1 MQPNVFFVKKS
12 EILGRIDPLQFHQ
25 ERRETLAKLKAARQ
39 TVYLISVTHARKQVV
54 SESEKPYIGLEN
66 IQSNTGE
73 YIETN
78 EKSTFSSA
86 NVFMKG
92 DILFPKLRPYLNKVH
107 LAEFDG
113 ICSTEFHVFN
123 SNGQYLNEFLTIYLR
138 SNLIVNQTKYLM
150 TGNTLPRLQTAD
162 IHQLP
167 IPVVDLDFQAA
178 LVAKYQQ
185 AEQARQAKLAQADT
199 LSGSIQDYLLRELGI
214 TVPQADNALNKRIFT
229 VKASE
234 ILGQRFDCF
243 PRQTWFHDF
252 FEKLNQAKYPFTSL
266 GRLALDIKNGVEI
279 REYAEIGKR
288 YLRVSDLSEN
298 GIVDNNIRFVI
309 ADIPKRIKLNR
320 NCILVSRS
328 GSLGL
333 ANAVTPEL
341 EDVILSSHIFRVELD
356 TNKII
361 PDFLE
366 CYIRSQAG
374 QHQFKML
381 NNGGVIPEISQ
392 TALRQFQISLPPL
405 DTQRAIVAHIA
416 QIRAQIAA
424 LQQEA
429 ADLLADTQR
438 EMERLILG

>member
-12 EILGRIDPLQFHQ
+12 EISGRIDPLQFHQ

-39 TVYLISVTHARKQVV
+39 TVHLISVTHARKQVV
-54 SESEKPYIGLEN
+54 SESKKPYIGLEN

-229 VKASE
+229 VSTEQLDNRIDPLFYFHRENKMSAGKFENVPLGKIATLNKGTSLNSNSVIDGDYPVIAGGQSSPYNHHVYNFSGENITVSAS
-234 ILGQRFDCF
+234 GAYSGYV
-243 PRQTWFHDF
+243 WFHDYPIF
-252 FEKLNQAKYPFTSL
+252 ASDCTVVKSKNEQEVLTKFLYEVMKLKQEEIYRLRKGAVQPHVYAVDLEKIQ
-266 GRLALDIKNGVEI
+266 
-279 REYAEIGKR
+279 
-288 YLRVSDLSEN
+288 
-298 GIVDNNIRFVI
+298 
-309 ADIPKRIKLNR
+309 IP
-320 NCILVSRS
+320 
-328 GSLGL
+328 
-333 ANAVTPEL
+333 
-341 EDVILSSHIFRVELD
+341 
-356 TNKII
+356 
-361 PDFLE
+361 
-366 CYIRSQAG
+366 
-374 QHQFKML
+374 
-381 NNGGVIPEISQ
+381 
-392 TALRQFQISLPPL
+392 LPPL